1 MIVIWNS
8 RSGVPVRTIFGAH
21 PGGVLSL
28 DMTHDAMFIAT
39 LGAGADQSLKIWEWT
54 IKASKLPPWHNIA
67 LPCRKFYRDSN
78 VARHLEQDDFCH
90 AHQTSTKI
98 RCGAVVQ
105 ADVPVAESEITSRD
119 VQHCVAF
126 RRDDTSE
133 LVTNGSARTIFW
145 TWYQSTCISFFVFVQ
160 QERGPGH
167 RIANPPLAE
176 PLARQD
182 GKGAQIL
189 LASDFSE
196 GVPDTHRKIYEV
208 LRVVSSI
215 LYVRFSPAYAPSGRS
230 LICRNTARKSASV
243 EIQHEA

>member
-1 MIVIWNS
+1 MSNFNALKLRWTFGFNVDGASGTLVDLTADGTQAVFYSVGHTGVIFDYEMRHQRLLQGHTNTISCAAASDNKKWLATGDMGESDTMIVIWNS

-54 IKASKLPPWHNIA
+54 IKA
-67 LPCRKFYRDSN
+67 
-78 VARHLEQDDFCH
+78 
-90 AHQTSTKI
+90 
-98 RCGAVVQ
+98 
-105 ADVPVAESEITSRD
+105 DVPVAESEITSRD

-145 TWYQSTCISFFVFVQ
+145 TWCQSTCISFPVLVQ
-160 QERGPGH
+160 QEGGPGH
-167 RIANPPLAE
+167 RIVNPPLAK
-176 PLARQD
+176 PLVRQD
-182 GKGAQIL
+182 GTGAEIL

-196 GVPDTHRKIYEV
+196 GVPDTHR
-208 LRVVSSI
+208 
-215 LYVRFSPAYAPSGRS
+215 
-230 LICRNTARKSASV
+230 
-243 EIQHEA
+243 